1 MGTIV
6 MLPCCSQVHTPQSH
20 SLSLEKHSP
29 FPRILAANKLKSC
42 SPWYACC
49 LPASAHNARWL
60 PGTCADVGASDITD
74 DLTTVG
80 SRVFHQVWTHGID
93 RPVGTNWI
101 FNPNC
106 PPVCTW
112 WGALQVCMCECVWKG
127 HNYLNDGCLL
137 DYLTIFWSA
146 LDLQPHGDKILS
158 WFFNVNNLIF

>member
-1 MGTIV
+1 
-6 MLPCCSQVHTPQSH
+6 MLPCCSQVDTPQTH

-80 SRVFHQVWTHGID
+80 SRGFHQVWTHGID

-106 PPVCTW
+106 PPVCSW
-112 WGALQVCMCECVWKG
+112 WGAFRWCACVNVFGRGIITWMMDVCCITWLFLKCFGPAAPWLQTSVSK
-127 HNYLNDGCLL
+127 
-137 DYLTIFWSA
+137 FWF
-146 LDLQPHGDKILS
+146 D
-158 WFFNVNNLIF
+158 FFNLNNLIF

>member
-6 MLPCCSQVHTPQSH
+6 MLPCCSQVDTPQTH

-80 SRVFHQVWTHGID
+80 SRGFHQVWTHGID

-106 PPVCTW
+106 PPVCSW
-112 WGALQVCMCECVWKG
+112 WGAFRWCACVNVFGRGIITWMMDVCCITWLFLKCFGPAAPW
-127 HNYLNDGCLL
+127 
-137 DYLTIFWSA
+137 
-146 LDLQPHGDKILS
+146 
-158 WFFNVNNLIF
+158 